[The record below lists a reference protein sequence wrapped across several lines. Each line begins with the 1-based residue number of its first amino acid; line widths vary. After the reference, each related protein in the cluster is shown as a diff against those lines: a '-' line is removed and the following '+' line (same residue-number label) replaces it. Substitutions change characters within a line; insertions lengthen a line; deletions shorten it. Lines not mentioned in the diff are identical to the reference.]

1 MLDVCPVHHDAPRHT
16 LSHPQSHNE
25 SCPVSGKPCIKLL
38 LGTYISHRV
47 RGKLLAVHTRGA
59 LQLQLRALSMHKGLV
74 QLAVVPQQCGLQR
87 GEGQGLCA
95 APFCQC
101 DQ

>member
-1 MLDVCPVHHDAPRHT
+1 M
-16 LSHPQSHNE
+16 
-25 SCPVSGKPCIKLL
+25 PCIRQTLHQAATGQWRGEE
-38 LGTYISHRV
+38 GTYISHRV

-87 GEGQGLCA
+87 GGGKARVLHHFA
-95 APFCQC
+95 SVTISPS
-101 DQ
+101 